1 MIKLVQA
8 GQAGSQNKGDLV
20 VTISPR
26 REGLGLKLEIQSSVG
41 KLFGKSINSS
51 VEKELKVLGVEDAI
65 VKIEDDGAL
74 DYVIK
79 ARLEAAVLKASGQE
93 Q

>member
-1 MIKLVQA
+1 MVNIVQSA
-8 GQAGSQNKGDLV
+8 QAGSRNKGDLV
-20 VTISPR
+20 VTIKPR
-26 REGLGLKLEIQSSVG
+26 KKGSGLKLEIQSSVG
-41 KLFGKSINSS
+41 KLFGKSINTT
-51 VEKELKVLGVEDAI
+51 VEQKLDELNIKDAI

-79 ARLEAAVLKASGQE
+79 ARIEAAVLKASGKE

>member
-1 MIKLVQA
+1 MANIVQS
-8 GQAGSQNKGDLV
+8 GQAGSRNKGDLV
-20 VTISPR
+20 VTIKPR
-26 REGLGLKLEIQSSVG
+26 KKGLGLKLDLQSSVG
-41 KLFGKSINSS
+41 KLFGKSINTT
-51 VEKELKVLGVEDAI
+51 VEQKLLELGVKDAI

-79 ARLEAAVLKASGQE
+79 ARVEAAALKAAGKE